1 MTLPVG
7 LRIDSY
13 VIAEYLGEGGTS
25 EVYLVRRGEESFAL
39 KILKEEE
46 RQSEVLQTRLINEA
60 ASLRQLNVEGV
71 VRVHD
76 EGDFAGRPYYVMEY
90 LPSSL
95 ADRLQRPLWPSQIV
109 PNIRTILRI
118 LSVLHES
125 RFVHRDVKPSNILF
139 APDGSVRLAD
149 FGHAKLPMEQL
160 AVVPHST
167 QTGAFLGTREYA
179 APEQFLNAKTVDGR
193 ADVYAAGLIL
203 FEALAGRR
211 PFPTENPEELA
222 RLRLTV
228 RAPRLSSPLLDLS
241 PQLVTLVAKMLERSP
256 QSRPTAK
263 EVLARLTDLPLV
275 HSSFASPS
283 RYAALLFLPVFLS
296 TPATSRSMSSP
307 LPLPSL
313 PPLEVAMTKPLPQPV
328 QRGPKELLKEFDH
341 ALDCG
346 TLAEASGLLQR
357 VETLPL
363 SPDLAAK
370 LLQKQA
376 DLSRELGQRKQAMQ
390 RYSDA
395 CFQFHDRGMWK
406 QEADCINRLGDMKL
420 HHGDTTLA
428 RRLYQESEKLRV
440 KRAQWKESPDTEEFY
455 FSLYR
460 FGLLAIEQ
468 ADWKCAREKLQEA
481 KELPVRPLWI
491 ARAEER
497 LASLP
502 PEKHGVSLA
511 MSALQNSESAL
522 RTDPNSRQA
531 RSVYLKAKFR
541 LWMLQPSA
549 IDEPSL
555 FEELRMMWSQ
565 DKQRGY
571 FAHEYLGL
579 LMEGVHR
586 RPQQKD
592 LKAQAREVLR
602 ELQRRGQWQDDVHI
616 QRWKVRLGA

>member
-7 LRIDSY
+7 LRIGSY

-25 EVYLVRRGEESFAL
+25 EVYLVRRDEESFAL

-95 ADRLQRPLWPSQIV
+95 VDRLQRPLWPSQIV

-193 ADVYAAGLIL
+193 ADVYAVGLIL

-228 RAPRLSSPLLDLS
+228 RAPRLSSPLVELS

-263 EVLARLTDLPLV
+263 EVESSLASLPQT
-275 HSSFASPS
+275 
-283 RYAALLFLPVFLS
+283 RYAAATWRRYAVLLMLPALLSLPLCRPPISEMDRILDEQSLSDANVFLWETAQS
-296 TPATSRSMSSP
+296 AMSP
-307 LPLPSL
+307 LEQAQLL
-313 PPLEVAMTKPLPQPV
+313 QKRADI
-328 QRGPKELLKEFDH
+328 QREQGQ
-341 ALDCG
+341 
-346 TLAEASGLLQR
+346 LAEAARLYSDASTQFHALSERKGEADSINRLADMRLHQGDTASAQR
-357 VETLPL
+357 LYSQSVALRGERAARKEDL
-363 SPDLAAK
+363 SPD
-370 LLQKQA
+370 
-376 DLSRELGQRKQAMQ
+376 
-390 RYSDA
+390 
-395 CFQFHDRGMWK
+395 
-406 QEADCINRLGDMKL
+406 
-420 HHGDTTLA
+420 
-428 RRLYQESEKLRV
+428 
-440 KRAQWKESPDTEEFY
+440 EFY
-455 FSLYR
+455 FAPYR
-460 FGLLAIEQ
+460 LGLLAIEQ
-468 ADWKCAREKLQEA
+468 ADWALARDKLKEA
-481 KELPVRPLWI
+481 LRLPLKPLWR
-491 ARAEER
+491 ARTEER

-502 PEKHGVSLA
+502 AQEDAVQL
-511 MSALQNSESAL
+511 SESAL
-522 RTDPNSRQA
+522 VHATQA
-531 RSVYLKAKFR
+531 LRE
-541 LWMLQPSA
+541 QPSSKLA
-549 IDEPSL
+549 HAVFLRVQLRHRMLRPNVSGARDL
-555 FEELRMMWSQ
+555 YEELHAMWSQ
-565 DKQRGY
+565 DKQRGIV
-571 FAHEYLGL
+571 AHEYLEL
-579 LMEGVHR
+579 LMEGIER
-586 RPQQKD
+586 EPNQAERSIK
-592 LKAQAREVLR
+592 AREVLR
-602 ELQRRGQWQDDVHI
+602 ELQQRGQWQDDVHI